1 MNDLV
6 LKGGRVVDPA
16 QGLDKVTDIAF
27 AGGKVAAI
35 GDDLS
40 GKDVRDVAG
49 KIVSP
54 GLIDLHTHVYWGG
67 TSLGVEAELL
77 ARTGGVTTFVD
88 AGSAGP
94 GNFHGFRKH
103 VIEPSPVRILPYLNV
118 AFPGIFAFS
127 KTVMV
132 GENADMRLI
141 DPREAVRVAR
151 EHKDL
156 VLGIKV
162 RVGRSASGD
171 SGVKPLDIALDV
183 AEEVGLPVM
192 AHLDAPPPS
201 RREVV
206 DRLRPGDILTH
217 CFRPFPNAPVRPDGK
232 VREEILAA
240 RARGV
245 IFDIGHGGGSFG
257 FGTTRG
263 MLAAGLPARRHLLRR
278 ARDLDRGAGLRPADH
293 HVQVPVPGR
302 RPADGDQARDAE
314 RRRGHQAARP
324 RHPEGGRH
332 RRGHGDRASE
342 RQVRLCRFDRRAHD
356 GRQAAALGR
365 RGAGGSLVA
374 SGVIDEPEDQ
384 PKQPSSPACLAH
396 EADDAYMG
404 FATKA
409 EIAAFLAALTAAE
422 RAGRPHAEMLRQM
435 LPKIRDDDLHRELTA
450 KLKAQESAESG
461 T

>member
-27 AGGKVAAI
+27 AGGKIAGI
-35 GDDLS
+35 GDNLS
-40 GKDVRDVAG
+40 GKDTRSVAG
-49 KIVSP
+49 KIVVP

-67 TSLGVEAELL
+67 TSLGVDAELL
-77 ARTGGVTTFVD
+77 ARSGGVTTFID

-162 RVGRSASGD
+162 RVGKSASD
-171 SGVKPLDIALDV
+171 TSGIMPLDIALDV
-183 AEEVGLPVM
+183 AEECDLPVM
-192 AHLDAPPPS
+192 AHLDNPPPA
-201 RREVV
+201 RHEVMQ
-206 DRLRPGDILTH
+206 RLRKGDVLTH
-217 CFRPFPNAPVRPDGK
+217 CFRPFPNAPVRADGR
-232 VREEILAA
+232 VRDEILAA

-257 FGTTRG
+257 FGTTRK
-263 MLAAGLPARRHLLRR
+263 MLAAGFLPDVISSDVHVISIEGPAFDLLTTMSKFLCLGV
-278 ARDLDRGAGLRPADH
+278 DLSTVIKLSTVNAALAI
-293 HVQVPVPGR
+293 
-302 RPADGDQARDAE
+302 
-314 RRRGHQAARP
+314 ARP
-324 RHPEGGRH
+324 DLGTLKPGTVGEAAILEVTEG
-332 RRGHGDRASE
+332 
-342 RQVRLCRFDRRAHD
+342 RFDYTDSIGEHMIGDKRLACRGVVLD
-356 GRQAAALGR
+356 GKWWHP
-365 RGAGGSLVA
+365 V
-374 SGVIDEPEDQ
+374 
-384 PKQPSSPACLAH
+384 
-396 EADDAYMG
+396 
-404 FATKA
+404 
-409 EIAAFLAALTAAE
+409 
-422 RAGRPHAEMLRQM
+422 
-435 LPKIRDDDLHRELTA
+435 
-450 KLKAQESAESG
+450 
-461 T
+461 